1 MSRAPKVVEL
11 GPAHFCYD
19 QTDEAVQYIA
29 KHLPWYGPKYSP
41 HDVPN
46 FYDISGI
53 CEDPTAFQSVCAPLP
68 TGTDDM
74 CTTHADA

>member
-41 HDVPN
+41 HDVPS

-53 CEDPTAFQSVCAPLP
+53 CEDPKAFQAVRLP
-68 TGTDDM
+68 PP
-74 CTTHADA
+74 CHN